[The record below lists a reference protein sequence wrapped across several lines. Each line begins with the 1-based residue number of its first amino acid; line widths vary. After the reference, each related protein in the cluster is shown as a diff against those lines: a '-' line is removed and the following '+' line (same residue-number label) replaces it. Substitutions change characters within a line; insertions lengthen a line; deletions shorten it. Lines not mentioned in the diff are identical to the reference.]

1 MMNFKEELAKWREER
16 SITLDSQLPGLTSNL
31 LEEVTELSRATEL
44 VDVIDAMLDYNVFLA
59 NAIEGID
66 IDPIL
71 DPEIVKEIEEK
82 HKKLSVMTNEDLALY
97 KKSLISLLLEG
108 IRASIAIT
116 MPNIKQEH
124 IDSFTE
130 YLNGIIIN
138 IKSSITLLNYDYAKC
153 LEEVMKAIHTRKGHW
168 DSTISKFVKD
178 KVQPDRYEPDYTN
191 CKL

>member
-1 MMNFKEELAKWREER
+1 MNFKEELAKWREER
-16 SITLDSQLPGLTSNL
+16 SITLESQLPGLTSNL

-71 DPEIVKEIEEK
+71 DPEILKEIEEK

-153 LEEVMKAIHTRKGHW
+153 LEEVIKAIHTRKGHW
-168 DSTISKFVKD
+168 DSTICKFVKD
-178 KVQPDRYEPDYTN
+178 KVQPDRYVPDYTN

>member
-1 MMNFKEELAKWREER
+1 MNFKEELAKYREKR
-16 SITLDSQLPGLTSNL
+16 SITLESQLPGLTSNL

-59 NAIEGID
+59 NAIEGIN

-71 DPEIVKEIEEK
+71 DPEILKEIEEK

-168 DSTISKFVKD
+168 DSTICKFVKD

>member
-1 MMNFKEELAKWREER
+1 MNFKEELAKWREER
-16 SITLDSQLPGLTSNL
+16 SVTLESQLPGLTSNL

-82 HKKLSVMTNEDLALY
+82 HKKLPIMTQEDLALY

-168 DSTISKFVKD
+168 DSTICKFVKD

>member
-1 MMNFKEELAKWREER
+1 MDFKEELAKWREER

-59 NAIEGID
+59 NAIEGIK
-66 IDPIL
+66 IDPVL

-178 KVQPDRYEPDYTN
+178 KIQPDRYEPDYTN

>member
-1 MMNFKEELAKWREER
+1 MDFKEELTKWREER

-44 VDVIDAMLDYNVFLA
+44 VDIIDAMLDYNVFLA

-82 HKKLSVMTNEDLALY
+82 HKKLSVMTNEDLVLY

-108 IRASIAIT
+108 IRASIAIS

>member
-1 MMNFKEELAKWREER
+1 MNFKEELAKYREKR
-16 SITLDSQLPGLTSNL
+16 SITLESQLPGLTSNL

-71 DPEIVKEIEEK
+71 DPEILKEIEEK

-153 LEEVMKAIHTRKGHW
+153 LEEVIKAIHTRKGHW

>member
-1 MMNFKEELAKWREER
+1 MNFKEELAKWREER
-16 SITLDSQLPGLTSNL
+16 SITLESQLPGLTSNL

>member
-1 MMNFKEELAKWREER
+1 MDFKEELTKWREER

-44 VDVIDAMLDYNVFLA
+44 VDIIDAMLDYNVFLA

-66 IDPIL
+66 IDPVL

-153 LEEVMKAIHTRKGHW
+153 LEEVIKAIHTRKGHW
-168 DSTISKFVKD
+168 DSTICKFVKD

>member
-1 MMNFKEELAKWREER
+1 MNFKEELAKWREER
-16 SITLDSQLPGLTSNL
+16 SITLESQLPGLTSNL

-59 NAIEGID
+59 NAIEGIN

-71 DPEIVKEIEEK
+71 DPEILKEIEEK

>member
-1 MMNFKEELAKWREER
+1 MNFKEELAKYREKR
-16 SITLDSQLPGLTSNL
+16 SITLESQLPGLTSNL

-59 NAIEGID
+59 NAIEGIE
-66 IDPIL
+66 IDPVL

-82 HKKLSVMTNEDLALY
+82 HKKLSVMTNEDLAIY

-138 IKSSITLLNYDYAKC
+138 IKSSITLLNYDYEKC

-168 DSTISKFVKD
+168 DSTICKFVKD

>member
-1 MMNFKEELAKWREER
+1 MNFKEELTKWREER

-71 DPEIVKEIEEK
+71 DPEILKEIEEK

-108 IRASIAIT
+108 IRASIAIS

-168 DSTISKFVKD
+168 DSTICKFVKD

>member
-1 MMNFKEELAKWREER
+1 MNFKEELTKWREER

-59 NAIEGID
+59 NAIEGIE
-66 IDPIL
+66 IDPVL
-71 DPEIVKEIEEK
+71 DPEILKEIEEK
-82 HKKLSVMTNEDLALY
+82 HKKLPIMTNEDLALY

-124 IDSFTE
+124 LDSFTE

>member
-1 MMNFKEELAKWREER
+1 MDFKEELTKWREER
-16 SITLDSQLPGLTSNL
+16 FITLDSQLPGLTSNL

-44 VDVIDAMLDYNVFLA
+44 VDIIDAMLDYNVFLA

-66 IDPIL
+66 IDPVL
-71 DPEIVKEIEEK
+71 DPEILKEIEEK
-82 HKKLSVMTNEDLALY
+82 HKKLSVMTQEDLALY

-168 DSTISKFVKD
+168 DATICKFVKD
-178 KVQPDRYEPDYTN
+178 KIQPDRYEPDYTN

>member
-1 MMNFKEELAKWREER
+1 MDFKEELAKWREER

-44 VDVIDAMLDYNVFLA
+44 VDIIDAMLDYNVFLA

-82 HKKLSVMTNEDLALY
+82 HKKLSVMTQEDLALY

-108 IRASIAIT
+108 IRASIAIS

-138 IKSSITLLNYDYAKC
+138 IKSSITLLNYDYEKC

-168 DSTISKFVKD
+168 DSTICKFVKD

>member
-1 MMNFKEELAKWREER
+1 MDFKEELAKYREKR
-16 SITLDSQLPGLTSNL
+16 SITLESQLPGLTSNL

-66 IDPIL
+66 IDPVL
-71 DPEIVKEIEEK
+71 DPEILKEIEEK

-108 IRASIAIT
+108 IRASIAIS

-168 DSTISKFVKD
+168 DSTICKFVKD

>member
-1 MMNFKEELAKWREER
+1 MNFKEELAKWREER
-16 SITLDSQLPGLTSNL
+16 SITLESQLPGLTSNL

-44 VDVIDAMLDYNVFLA
+44 VDIIDAMLDYNVFLA

-71 DPEIVKEIEEK
+71 DPEILKEIEEK
-82 HKKLSVMTNEDLALY
+82 HKKLSVMTNEDLAIY

>member
-1 MMNFKEELAKWREER
+1 MNFKEELTKWREER
-16 SITLDSQLPGLTSNL
+16 SVTLDSQLPGLTSNL

-66 IDPIL
+66 IDPVL
-71 DPEIVKEIEEK
+71 DPEILKEIEEK
-82 HKKLSVMTNEDLALY
+82 HKKLSVMTNEDLAIY

>member
-1 MMNFKEELAKWREER
+1 MNFKEELAKWREER
-16 SITLDSQLPGLTSNL
+16 SITLESQLPGLTSNL

-44 VDVIDAMLDYNVFLA
+44 VDIIDAMLDYNVFLA
-59 NAIEGID
+59 NAIEGIE
-66 IDPIL
+66 IDPVL

-82 HKKLSVMTNEDLALY
+82 HKKLPIMTNEDLVLY

>member
-1 MMNFKEELAKWREER
+1 MNFKEELAKWREER

-59 NAIEGID
+59 NAIEGIE
-66 IDPIL
+66 IDPVL

-82 HKKLSVMTNEDLALY
+82 HKKLPIMTNEDLALY

>member
-1 MMNFKEELAKWREER
+1 MNFKEELTKWREER

-71 DPEIVKEIEEK
+71 DPEILKEIEEK

-168 DSTISKFVKD
+168 DATICKFVKD
-178 KVQPDRYEPDYTN
+178 KIQPDRYEPDYTN

>member
-1 MMNFKEELAKWREER
+1 MDFKEELTKWREER

-44 VDVIDAMLDYNVFLA
+44 VDIIDAMLDYNVFLA

-66 IDPIL
+66 IDPVL
-71 DPEIVKEIEEK
+71 DPEILKEIEEK
-82 HKKLSVMTNEDLALY
+82 HKKLSVMTQEDLALY

-168 DSTISKFVKD
+168 DATICKFVKD

>member
-1 MMNFKEELAKWREER
+1 MDFKEELAKWREER

-71 DPEIVKEIEEK
+71 DPEILKEIEEK

>member
-1 MMNFKEELAKWREER
+1 MNFKEELTKWREER
-16 SITLDSQLPGLTSNL
+16 SITLDSQLLGLTSNL

-44 VDVIDAMLDYNVFLA
+44 VDIIDAMLDYNVFLA
-59 NAIEGID
+59 NAIEGIV

-71 DPEIVKEIEEK
+71 DPEILKEIEEK

-168 DSTISKFVKD
+168 ESTICKFVKD
-178 KVQPDRYEPDYTN
+178 TVQPDRYEPDYPN

>member
-1 MMNFKEELAKWREER
+1 MNFKEELAKYREKR
-16 SITLDSQLPGLTSNL
+16 SITLESQLPGLTSNL

-66 IDPIL
+66 IDPVL

-108 IRASIAIT
+108 IRASIAIS

>member
-1 MMNFKEELAKWREER
+1 MNFKEELTKWREER
-16 SITLDSQLPGLTSNL
+16 SITLESQLPGLTSNL

-66 IDPIL
+66 IDPVL
-71 DPEIVKEIEEK
+71 DPEILKEIEEK
-82 HKKLSVMTNEDLALY
+82 HKKLPIMTNEDLALY

-124 IDSFTE
+124 INSFTE

>member
-1 MMNFKEELAKWREER
+1 MDFKEELAKWREER
-16 SITLDSQLPGLTSNL
+16 SITLESQLPGLTSNL

-44 VDVIDAMLDYNVFLA
+44 VDIIDAMLDYNVFLA

-82 HKKLSVMTNEDLALY
+82 HKKLPIMTNEDLALY

-116 MPNIKQEH
+116 MPNLKQEH
-124 IDSFTE
+124 LDSFTE

>member
-1 MMNFKEELAKWREER
+1 MNFKEELAKYREKR
-16 SITLDSQLPGLTSNL
+16 SITLESQLPGLTSNL

-59 NAIEGID
+59 NAIEGIE

-153 LEEVMKAIHTRKGHW
+153 LEEVIKAIHTRKGHW

>member
-1 MMNFKEELAKWREER
+1 MNFKEELAKWREER
-16 SITLDSQLPGLTSNL
+16 SITLESQLPGLTSNL

-59 NAIEGID
+59 NAIEGIE

-168 DSTISKFVKD
+168 DSTICKFVKD

>member
-1 MMNFKEELAKWREER
+1 MNFKEELAKWREER
-16 SITLDSQLPGLTSNL
+16 SITLESQLPGLTSNL

-82 HKKLSVMTNEDLALY
+82 HKKLSVMTKEDLALY

>member
-1 MMNFKEELAKWREER
+1 MDFKEELTKWREER

-44 VDVIDAMLDYNVFLA
+44 VDIIDAMLDYNVFLA

-71 DPEIVKEIEEK
+71 DPEILKEIEEK
-82 HKKLSVMTNEDLALY
+82 HKKLSVMTQEDLALY

-168 DSTISKFVKD
+168 DATICKFVKD
-178 KVQPDRYEPDYTN
+178 KIQPDRYEPDYTN

>member
-1 MMNFKEELAKWREER
+1 MDFKEELAKWREER
-16 SITLDSQLPGLTSNL
+16 SITLESQLPGLTSNL

-59 NAIEGID
+59 NAIEGIE

-71 DPEIVKEIEEK
+71 DSEILKEIEEK
-82 HKKLSVMTNEDLALY
+82 HKKLSVMTKEDLALY

>member
-1 MMNFKEELAKWREER
+1 MDFKEELAKYREKR
-16 SITLDSQLPGLTSNL
+16 SITLESQLPGLTSNL

-82 HKKLSVMTNEDLALY
+82 HKKLSVMTKEDLALY

-178 KVQPDRYEPDYTN
+178 KTQPDRYEPDYTN

>member
-1 MMNFKEELAKWREER
+1 MDFKEELTKWREER
-16 SITLDSQLPGLTSNL
+16 SITLESQLPGLTSNL

-59 NAIEGID
+59 NAIEGIE

-82 HKKLSVMTNEDLALY
+82 HKKLSVMTSEDLALY

-108 IRASIAIT
+108 IRASIAIA

-138 IKSSITLLNYDYAKC
+138 IKSSITLLNYDYEKC

-168 DSTISKFVKD
+168 DSTICKFVKD

>member
-1 MMNFKEELAKWREER
+1 MNFKEELAKYREKR
-16 SITLDSQLPGLTSNL
+16 SITLESQLPGLTSNL

-44 VDVIDAMLDYNVFLA
+44 VDIIDAMLDYNVFLA

-66 IDPIL
+66 IDPVL
-71 DPEIVKEIEEK
+71 DPEILKEIEEK

-97 KKSLISLLLEG
+97 KKSLISPLLEG

>member
-1 MMNFKEELAKWREER
+1 MNFKEELAKWREER
-16 SITLDSQLPGLTSNL
+16 SITLESQLPGLTSNL

-71 DPEIVKEIEEK
+71 DPEILKEIEEK
-82 HKKLSVMTNEDLALY
+82 HKKLSVMTQEDLAIY

>member
-1 MMNFKEELAKWREER
+1 MNFKEELAKYREKR
-16 SITLDSQLPGLTSNL
+16 SITLESQLPGLTSNL

-71 DPEIVKEIEEK
+71 DPEILKEIEEK

>member
-1 MMNFKEELAKWREER
+1 MDFKEELTKWREER

-44 VDVIDAMLDYNVFLA
+44 VDIIDAMLDYNVFLA

-71 DPEIVKEIEEK
+71 DPEILKEIEEK
-82 HKKLSVMTNEDLALY
+82 HKKLSVMTQEDLALY

-168 DSTISKFVKD
+168 DSTICKFVKD
-178 KVQPDRYEPDYTN
+178 KIQPDRYEPDYTN

>member
-1 MMNFKEELAKWREER
+1 MDFKEELTRWREER
-16 SITLDSQLPGLTSNL
+16 SITLESQLPGLTSNL

-66 IDPIL
+66 IDPVL

-168 DSTISKFVKD
+168 DSTICKFVKD

-191 CKL
+191 CKI

>member
-1 MMNFKEELAKWREER
+1 MNFKEELAKYREKR
-16 SITLDSQLPGLTSNL
+16 SITLESQLPGLTSNL

-71 DPEIVKEIEEK
+71 DPEILKEIEEK

-124 IDSFTE
+124 INSFTE

>member
-1 MMNFKEELAKWREER
+1 MNFKEELAKYREKR
-16 SITLDSQLPGLTSNL
+16 SITLESQLPGLTSNL

-82 HKKLSVMTNEDLALY
+82 HKKLPIMTNEDLALY

-168 DSTISKFVKD
+168 DSTICKFVKD